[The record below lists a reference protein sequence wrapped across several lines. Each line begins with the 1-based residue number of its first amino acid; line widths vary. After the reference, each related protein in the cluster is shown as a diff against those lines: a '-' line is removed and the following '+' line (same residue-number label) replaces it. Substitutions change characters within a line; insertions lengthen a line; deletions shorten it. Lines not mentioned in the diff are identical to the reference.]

1 MDAYDDKL
9 RSRLA
14 EIRASAG
21 VPHAQISVEVLYFL
35 PEMFLKQY
43 QAMFSQALKS
53 DGGEDARNRA
63 QAQVGEVGKATG
75 GRTGGQG
82 RRYKKSFI
90 VLDERALEL
99 KSTMDKRLRTIARDI
114 RQGLAGEEVVNQRKV
129 TQCIRCGTF
138 LQGQW
143 RFCPLDGTEQPD
155 D

>member
-1 MDAYDDKL
+1 MDAYDERL

-21 VPHAQISVEVLYFL
+21 VPHAQVSMEVLYFL

-75 GRTGGQG
+75 GRSGGAG

-90 VLDERALEL
+90 VLDEKALEL
-99 KSTMDKRLRTIARDI
+99 KTTMDKRLRAIARDI
-114 RQGLAGEEVVNQRKV
+114 RSGLSGEDVVNQRKV
-129 TQCIRCGTF
+129 SQCIRCGTF
-138 LQGQW
+138 LQSSW
-143 RFCPLDGTEQPD
+143 RFCPLDGTGQPTD
-155 D
+155 